1 MTTIDV
7 PVASE
12 QSVQAARMTWR
23 WFLKRSALTV
33 AILASGIVCAC
44 WLYAAAI
51 PEGSTDTA
59 PGAPAAIARAV

>member
-1 MTTIDV
+1 MTTIDTTV
-7 PVASE
+7 SSE
-12 QSVQAARMTWR
+12 QAVLPASVTWR
-23 WFLKRSALTV
+23 WFMKRSALTV